1 MLYTVQICNHE
12 TDVCPYVIID
22 YLMSKVRMEYIALKY
37 WEYIIN
43 LVSNEMSSTNF
54 KKTV

>member
-37 WEYIIN
+37 
-43 LVSNEMSSTNF
+43 
-54 KKTV
+54 